1 MQNTDVSCFSR
12 NPLPL
17 LFDRLL
23 AEEEDFPLFF
33 DNTSNLAVATL
44 GFALWFSLVVQDD
57 ADLRFASVLFILSFF
72 SSLADIDIDD
82 SSLTRALAYSN
93 RCF

>member
-1 MQNTDVSCFSR
+1 MQNTDVSSFAR

-17 LFDRLL
+17 LLLRLL
-23 AEEEDFPLFF
+23 TEEEYFPLFL

-44 GFALWFSLVVQDD
+44 GFALWFSLIVQDD
-57 ADLRFASVLFILSFF
+57 TDLRFPSVLLILSFL
-72 SSLADIDIDD
+72 SSLTDINIDY